1 MAGMAHIPYV
11 IFQLPD
17 GQMIKAPPGALLGRL
32 STATVRIDDPRVS
45 EAHALVSLRG
55 SELKLLTL
63 RGGLR
68 VDGEKGDD
76 IVLAPGQQIQLARG
90 VELRVLVVELPS
102 SLVAMQIVSMDR
114 PFGPPVELTRSVYSI
129 VPQPLPAIEPGF
141 RQDAPAHVWNN
152 SDGWSI
158 RLSGGASEAIVPG
171 ASWDVAGFTVIALT
185 IPLPEAGI
193 SETIV
198 SERGYNTLRII
209 DRDGTIHIH
218 PDGGSESFILN
229 GKPAQIISELAM
241 MEVLAPWYV
250 VAGEIWPRTRDLKIL
265 RRNWDQCLNRLRRKL
280 REGNIR
286 DNLVNADGTGNIEL
300 FLLPGDVL
308 ERA

>member
-1 MAGMAHIPYV
+1 MALLPYV

-17 GQMIKAPPGALLGRL
+17 GQVIKAPPGALVGRL
-32 STATVRIDDPRVS
+32 STAAVRIDDPRVS

-76 IVLAPGQQIQLARG
+76 IVLIPGQRIQLARG

-102 SLVAMQIVSMDR
+102 SLMALQIISMDR
-114 PFGPPVELTRSVYSI
+114 PFGAPVELTRSVYSI
-129 VPQPLPAIEPGF
+129 VPQPEPAIEPRF
-141 RQDAPAHVWNN
+141 EQSAPAHVWNN

-158 RLSGGASEAIVPG
+158 RLEGDASEPIVPG
-171 ASWDVAGFTVIALT
+171 ASWDVAGFTVLALA
-185 IPLPEAGI
+185 IPLPEAGMA
-193 SETIV
+193 ETVV
-198 SERGYNTLRII
+198 SDRGYSTLRII

-218 PDGGSESFILN
+218 PDGDRESLILN

-286 DNLVNADGTGNIEL
+286 DNLVTADGTGNIEL
-300 FLLPGDVL
+300 FLLPGDTL
-308 ERA
+308 EQG